1 MSDSNFTT
9 SALDFGHMAQ
19 MRADSKM
26 ADEAVTKEAAQQ
38 FESIF
43 INMMLKSMRQATER
57 SGLFDSQASKTYES
71 MFDQQIAVELSKGGM
86 FGVADVLNTQMQAQ
100 KIGQPEKPEVRALK
114 EENKPV
120 ALKTDKPI
128 YEIQRPRD
136 NTGFALPGNR
146 GKL

>member
-9 SALDFGHMAQ
+9 SALDFGHIAQ

-86 FGVADVLNTQMQAQ
+86 FGVADVLNTQMLAQ

-114 EENKPV
+114 EETKPFV
-120 ALKTDKPI
+120 LKTDKPI

>member
-19 MRADSKM
+19 MRADSKLG
-26 ADEAVTKEAAQQ
+26 DESVTKEAAQQ

-57 SGLFDSQASKTYES
+57 SGLLDSQASKTYES
-71 MFDQQIAVELSKGGM
+71 MFDQQIALELSKGGM
-86 FGVADVLNTQMQAQ
+86 FGVADVLNTQMHAQ
-100 KIGQPEKPEVRALK
+100 KMGQPERPEVKPLHK
-114 EENKPV
+114 EAKSFVIN
-120 ALKTDKPI
+120 ADKAN
-128 YEIQRPRD
+128 YELQRPKT
-136 NTGFALPGNR
+136 NAAMPLPGSR

>member
-19 MRADSKM
+19 MRADSKLG
-26 ADEAVTKEAAQQ
+26 DESVTKEAAQQ

-57 SGLFDSQASKTYES
+57 SGLLDSQASKTYES

-86 FGVADVLNTQMQAQ
+86 FGVANVLNTQMHAQ
-100 KIGQPEKPEVRALK
+100 KMGQPERPEV
-114 EENKPV
+114 KPLNQAPKSFV
-120 ALKTDKPI
+120 INADQPS
-128 YEIQRPRD
+128 YEIQRPKT
-136 NTGFALPGNR
+136 NGAMPLPGSR

>member
-19 MRADSKM
+19 MRADSKVG
-26 ADEAVTKEAAQQ
+26 DESVTKEAAQQ

-57 SGLFDSQASKTYES
+57 SGLMDSQASKTYES
-71 MFDQQIAVELSKGGM
+71 MFDQQIAVELSKSGM
-86 FGVADVLNTQMQAQ
+86 FGVADVLNTQMHAQ
-100 KIGQPEKPEVRALK
+100 KMGQPERPEVKPLN
-114 EENKPV
+114 EETKSFVIN
-120 ALKTDKPI
+120 AEQAN
-128 YEIQRPRD
+128 YEIKRPKT
-136 NTGFALPGNR
+136 NVAMPLPGSR

>member
-19 MRADSKM
+19 MRADSKVG
-26 ADEAVTKEAAQQ
+26 DESVTKEAAQQ

-57 SGLFDSQASKTYES
+57 SGLLDSQASKTYES

-100 KIGQPEKPEVRALK
+100 KMGQPERPEV
-114 EENKPV
+114 KPLNQQK
-120 ALKTDKPI
+120 APFTINTDKPS
-128 YEIQRPRD
+128 YEIQRPKG
-136 NTGFALPGNR
+136 NVGMALPGNR